1 MEYNGKGTAR
11 FLYTCK
17 RQVLLSEIKWVSLYL
32 FILLWLKLQNMFL
45 ALHHFCLIC
54 IIRLQ
59 VIYFYCKNC
68 KPTKLPF
75 ILKECADV
83 EIIFIVQLPG
93 SGFISFIML
102 AVGSFRTSDSWLVSL
117 FLRPPPKLSSS
128 PILDGKLRSE
138 QQTTFSLIKPSLYY
152 RNY

>member
-1 MEYNGKGTAR
+1 MIPLHMQATGFVVWNKI
-11 FLYTCK
+11 
-17 RQVLLSEIKWVSLYL
+17 SEFIFVYFIMVHVTGYL
-32 FILLWLKLQNMFL
+32 FSL
-45 ALHHFCLIC
+45 ALHHFRVIC

-59 VIYFYCKNC
+59 VMYFHCKNY
-68 KPTKLPF
+68 KQTKLPF

-117 FLRPPPKLSSS
+117 FLRPPPRISSS
-128 PILDGKLRSE
+128 PILDRKLRSE
-138 QQTTFSLIKPSLYY
+138 QQI
-152 RNY
+152 NYMQFNETITIPL